1 MYRVRQNFLV
11 GARLCLAIVLL
22 LQGCTAKR
30 RAVGTIKVRWAHDP
44 ENLDPMA
51 QANQTAIDAINLLN
65 CSLLQVD
72 FATNQFAPALA
83 EALPTVQLLGDSL
96 MRLQY
101 TIRPEAAWDNG
112 RPVLATDVA
121 FTLKLMFCP
130 GLPNEGAGSQYRFIR
145 EVLMDP
151 QNPRRFSL
159 VCTSQSVE
167 YVQASG
173 DFFILPEAALD
184 PKGELRAFSVAA
196 LQRRPATAPPNA
208 TLQAVARRYAA
219 ATPGQT
225 PARLPGCGPYQLV
238 KWEKDRYLRF
248 RRKPRWWADRV
259 RPQPFALQARPVEL
273 EYAIIPDAATASLA
287 LQRGDIDVFPQ
298 MPSREFMRLRQAPA
312 NRAALN
318 FYTTASYNV
327 VMAGFNTRRP
337 ALSDAL
343 TRQAL
348 GRCFDAAGLLQG
360 SELGEGRRTVGLL
373 SPADRLNYNDSLA
386 LVPFDPA
393 GAVAL
398 LRRAGWQRGATTEAG
413 WRRNS
418 AQGPQQLRL
427 VVRYRTDEQLFAT
440 VALQFQAAAAS
451 IGVPV
456 SLQPTESGAFGVAL
470 RKGEFDVYVRA
481 LRGNPFMF
489 NFTSF
494 LHSQA
499 IGAGNNLGF
508 ATPESDRLIEAIA
521 AASTVPRRAQ
531 LLRRFQALMQQEMPL
546 VPLFFL
552 SNHVAAQKRLT
563 GLHPTSLKPGFT
575 AMAIG
580 EAAAPSTSP

>member
-1 MYRVRQNFLV
+1 MYRVRQNLLV
-11 GARLCLAIVLL
+11 GARLCLAIALL

-30 RAVGTIKVRWAHDP
+30 RPAGLIKIRWAHDP

-65 CSLLQVD
+65 CSLLQAD
-72 FATNQFAPALA
+72 LATNRFAPALV
-83 EALPTVQLLGDSL
+83 EELPTVQLLGDSL
-96 MRLQY
+96 MRLEY
-101 TIRPEAAWDNG
+101 TLRPEAAWDSG

-130 GLPNEGAGSQYRFIR
+130 GLPNESLGSQYSFIR
-145 EVLMDP
+145 EVQIDP
-151 QNPRRFSL
+151 QNPRRFSFI
-159 VCTSQSVE
+159 CTSQSME

-184 PKGELRAFSVAA
+184 PKGELRTFSLAA
-196 LQRRPATAPPNA
+196 LQRRPASALPTA
-208 TLQAVARRYAA
+208 TLQAVARRYTAA
-219 ATPGQT
+219 APGQT

-248 RRKPRWWADRV
+248 RRKSRWWADRV
-259 RPQPFALQARPVEL
+259 RPQPFVLQARPTQL
-273 EYAIIPDAATASLA
+273 EYAIIPDAATATLA
-287 LQRGDIDVFPQ
+287 LQRGDIDVFPHV
-298 MPSREFMRLRQAPA
+298 PAREFVRLRQAPA
-312 NRAALN
+312 SRAALN
-318 FYTTASYNV
+318 FYTTTSYDV
-327 VMAGFNTRRP
+327 VTAGFNTRRP
-337 ALSDAL
+337 ALADAL

-360 SELGEGRRTVGLL
+360 SELGEGQRTVGLI
-373 SPADRLNYNDSLA
+373 SPTDRLNYNDSLA
-386 LVPFDPA
+386 PLPFDLA

-398 LRRAGWQRGATTEAG
+398 LRRAGWQRAAATGAG
-413 WRRNS
+413 WQRND
-418 AQGPQQLRL
+418 ARGLQQLRL
-427 VVRYRTDEQLFAT
+427 TVRYRADEQLFAT

-456 SLQPTESGAFGVAL
+456 SLQPTESGTFSAAL
-470 RKGEFDVYVRA
+470 RKADFDVYVRA

-499 IGAGNNLGF
+499 IGAGNALGF

-521 AASTVPRRAQ
+521 AASTGPRRAQ
-531 LLRRFQALMQQEMPL
+531 LLRHFQALMQREMPL

-552 SNHVAAQKRLT
+552 SNHVAAQKRLI
-563 GLHPTSLKPGFT
+563 GLHPSSLKPGFAAT
-575 AMAIG
+575 AIG
-580 EAAAPSTSP
+580 EAATPTPSP

>member
-1 MYRVRQNFLV
+1 M
-11 GARLCLAIVLL
+11 L

-30 RAVGTIKVRWAHDP
+30 RAAGSVQIRWAHDP

-51 QANQTAIDAINLLN
+51 MANQTAIDAINLLN

-96 MRLQY
+96 MRLHY
-101 TIRPEAAWDNG
+101 TLRPEAAWDNG

-130 GLPNEGAGSQYRFIR
+130 GLPNTGPSSQYRFIR
-145 EVLMDP
+145 DILVDP
-151 QNPRRFSL
+151 HYPRRFTL

-167 YVQASG
+167 NVQASG

-184 PKGELRAFSVAA
+184 PKGELRAFSLAA
-196 LQRRPATAPPNA
+196 LQRHVAAAPSPAV
-208 TLQAVARRYAA
+208 LQALARRYAA
-219 ATPGQT
+219 ASPGQT

-238 KWEKDRYLRF
+238 KWEKDRYLSF
-248 RRKPRWWADRV
+248 QRKAHWWADRV
-259 RPQPFALQARPVEL
+259 RSRPLALQARPARL
-273 EYAIIPDAATASLA
+273 EYAIIPDPATASLA

-298 MPSREFMRLRQAPA
+298 MPPREFKRLRQTPA
-312 NRAALN
+312 ARAALN
-318 FYTTASYNV
+318 FYTTASYDV
-327 VMAGFNTRRP
+327 VTAGFNTRHP

-360 SELGEGRRTVGLL
+360 SELGEGQRTVGLI
-373 SPADRLNYNDSLA
+373 SPADRLNYNNK
-386 LVPFDPA
+386 LVLLPFDLA

-398 LRRAGWQRGATTEAG
+398 LRQAGWQRGTSVAAG
-413 WRRNS
+413 WQRLS

-427 VVRYRTDEQLFAT
+427 TMRYRTDEPLFAT

-456 SLQPTESGAFGVAL
+456 SLQPTEAGAFTVAL
-470 RKGEFDVYVRA
+470 HNGEFDVYVRA

-489 NFTSF
+489 NFTSI

-499 IGAGNNLGF
+499 IGAGNTTGF
-508 ATPESDRLIEAIA
+508 GTPESDRLIEAIA
-521 AASTVPRRAQ
+521 AASTVPHRAQ
-531 LLRRFQALMQQEMPL
+531 LLHRFQALMQQQMPL
-546 VPLFFL
+546 VPLFFR
-552 SNHVAAQKRLT
+552 SNHLVAQKRLT
-563 GLHPTSLKPGFT
+563 SLHPTSLKPGFA

-580 EAAAPSTSP
+580 EAVPSTSP

>member
-1 MYRVRQNFLV
+1 M
-11 GARLCLAIVLL
+11 L

-30 RAVGTIKVRWAHDP
+30 RAEAPIKIRWAHDP
-44 ENLDPMA
+44 ENLDPMVM
-51 QANQTAIDAINLLN
+51 ANQTAIDAINLLN
-65 CSLLQVD
+65 CSLLQAD
-72 FATNQFAPALA
+72 FTTNQFAPALA
-83 EALPTVQLLGDSL
+83 EALPTVQLFGDSL

-101 TIRPEAAWDNG
+101 TIRPEAAWDTG

-130 GLPNEGAGSQYRFIR
+130 GLPNAGPGGQYRFIR
-145 EVLMDP
+145 EVLIDP
-151 QNPRRFSL
+151 RNPRRFSF
-159 VCTSQSVE
+159 VCTSQAVE

-184 PKGELRAFSVAA
+184 PKGELRAFSLAA
-196 LQRRPATAPPNA
+196 LQQRPASAPPNA
-208 TLQAVARRYAA
+208 VLEALSRRYAA
-219 ATPGQT
+219 AAPGQT

-248 RRKPRWWADRV
+248 ARKPHWWADRV
-259 RPQPFALQARPVEL
+259 PHRPFVLQARPAQL

-298 MPSREFMRLRQAPA
+298 MPTREFTRLRKAPA
-312 NRAALN
+312 TRANLN
-318 FYTTASYNV
+318 FYTTASYDV
-327 VMAGFNTRRP
+327 VTVGFNTRRP

-348 GRCFDAAGLLQG
+348 GRCFDAAGILQG
-360 SELGEGRRTVGLL
+360 SELGEGQRTVGLL
-373 SPADRLNYNDSLA
+373 NPADRLNYNDSLA
-386 LVPFDPA
+386 PVPFDPA

-418 AQGPQQLRL
+418 SQGPQQLRL
-427 VVRYRTDEQLFAT
+427 VMRYRTDEQLFAT
-440 VALQFQAAAAS
+440 IALQFQAAAAS

-456 SLQPTESGAFGVAL
+456 SLQPTESGAFSMAL
-470 RKGEFDVYVRA
+470 RNGEFDVYVRA

-489 NFTSF
+489 NFTPF

-499 IGAGNNLGF
+499 IGAGNNTGF
-508 ATPESDRLIEAIA
+508 STPESDQLIAAIA
-521 AASTVPRRAQ
+521 AANTAPRRAQ
-531 LLRRFQALMQQEMPL
+531 LLRRFQGLMQQEMPL
-546 VPLFFL
+546 LPLFFL
-552 SNHVAAQKRLT
+552 SNHIAAQKRLT
-563 GLHPTSLKPGFT
+563 GLHPTSLKPGFA

-580 EAAAPSTSP
+580 EAAAPPTAP